1 MLNIYTT
8 EIRKSL
14 SSKWFF
20 IALGIGCTLA
30 IVSFAANAIQDYDS
44 MTIGLK
50 YIDQAYMM
58 LSPLSC
64 FKYWIVTDYL
74 QPATDFFFVLLPLL
88 ATLPNAWSFL
98 SERKNGAIKNSVTRT
113 SRKSYYAAKYL
124 ATFISGGAVV
134 VAPIILN
141 LVLCACLMP
150 AYMPDIYAV
159 IYVGIYAES
168 LWSEIYY
175 NAPVLYCLMFVCM
188 NFTFAG
194 LWASFVMSLSFFI
207 RNRIAL
213 MVGPF
218 LFLVFLKFFEE
229 KLNGVVTVHPGLTP
243 FTYLR
248 GTGTAFFSNGYVILA
263 EFALLIAI
271 VVVVTLANYR
281 KDIL

>member
-1 MLNIYTT
+1 M
-8 EIRKSL
+8 R
-14 SSKWFF
+14 
-20 IALGIGCTLA
+20 
-30 IVSFAANAIQDYDS
+30 
-44 MTIGLK
+44 MGLD

-74 QPATDFFFVLLPLL
+74 QPTTDLFFMLLPLL
-88 ATLPNAWSFL
+88 AVLPNAWSFL
-98 SERKNGAIKNSVTRT
+98 SELKSGSIKNSFTRT
-113 SRKSYYAAKYL
+113 SRKHYYAAKYL
-124 ATFISGGAVV
+124 ATFVSAGVVV

-159 IYVGIYAES
+159 VYVGIYTES
-168 LWSEIYY
+168 LWSEMYY
-175 NAPVLYCLMFVCM
+175 NAPILYCLMFVCL
-188 NFTFAG
+188 NFAFAG
-194 LWASFVMSLSFFI
+194 IWSSFVMSLSFFI

-229 KLNGVVTVHPGLTP
+229 RLIGVVSIHPGLTP

-248 GTGTAFFSNGYVILA
+248 GTGTSFFSNGYVILA
-263 EFALLIAI
+263 EFALLIAF
-271 VVVVTLANYR
+271 VVVVTLTGYR
-281 KDIL
+281 KDVL